1 MGITGLDMAAA
12 HATTELP
19 KDTKVTIYI
28 KNTIVSFLRQ
38 GGTFA
43 AIYYW
48 LGIKAAHHDVSAVQ
62 TRAMQPSEEKC
73 HGNN

>member
-38 GGTFA
+38 GVRLPLSTTGWESKPHTM
-43 AIYYW
+43 
-48 LGIKAAHHDVSAVQ
+48 
-62 TRAMQPSEEKC
+62 T
-73 HGNN
+73 

>member
-28 KNTIVSFLRQ
+28 KNTTDGVSSNAF
-38 GGTFA
+38 GEYF
-43 AIYYW
+43 I
-48 LGIKAAHHDVSAVQ
+48 
-62 TRAMQPSEEKC
+62 E
-73 HGNN
+73 